1 MEEVSGGT
9 FKRMECEEA
18 CDAARSVVVLNK
30 ADEEGRKKST

>member
-1 MEEVSGGT
+1 MKEVSGGI

-18 CDAARSVVVLNK
+18 CDAARSVGALNK